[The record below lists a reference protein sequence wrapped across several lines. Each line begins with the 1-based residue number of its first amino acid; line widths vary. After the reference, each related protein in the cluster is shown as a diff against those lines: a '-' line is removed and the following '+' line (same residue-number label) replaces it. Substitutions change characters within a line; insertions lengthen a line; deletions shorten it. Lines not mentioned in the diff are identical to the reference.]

1 MWRTSPARSASTEA
15 SRRQTRPAKETSDH
29 ELTAFVLLAVVV
41 GIGGAVLPGRRA
53 AQLNM
58 LQALHYE

>member
-1 MWRTSPARSASTEA
+1 
-15 SRRQTRPAKETSDH
+15 
-29 ELTAFVLLAVVV
+29 VVV